1 MKRSIAILIWL
12 VINIIFL
19 SILRHYHK
27 EYLNGEYVVKGR
39 GDNARIITKQA
50 DPEYYQSRMKYM
62 WMGYILA
69 PVYLVVSCTSKFVSS
84 RRSALLNENG
94 KQAILTIASRW

>member
-1 MKRSIAILIWL
+1 MKRSVAIVIWF
-12 VINIIFL
+12 VINIIYL

-39 GDNARIITKQA
+39 GGNARIITKQE

-62 WMGYILA
+62 WMGYILL
-69 PVYLVVSCTSKFVSS
+69 PVLFGGILYFKIRQLEKK
-84 RRSALLNENG
+84 RSA
-94 KQAILTIASRW
+94 K